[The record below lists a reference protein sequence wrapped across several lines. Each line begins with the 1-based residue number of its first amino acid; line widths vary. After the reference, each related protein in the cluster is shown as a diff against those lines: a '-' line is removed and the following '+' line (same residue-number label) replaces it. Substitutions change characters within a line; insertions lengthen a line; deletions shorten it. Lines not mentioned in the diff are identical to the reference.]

1 MRQYYIVHN
10 GQDVG
15 PYTLEELS
23 SRGVTPQTLIR
34 VEGVVNACP
43 AQALDELRPLFGP
56 QVSGPSPY
64 AGAPS
69 YGPSNG
75 TPYGTPYGPAYG
87 AGAPMGSPMQ
97 PQNRPKMP
105 PDNLVWGVLCAILF
119 FPLGII
125 PLIYSIQVSSLYDR
139 GDYEG
144 SERASRKSLQWA
156 KGLAI
161 AAAVCI
167 GITIA
172 IFIIAAIVA
181 ASAVSAAVSA
191 TV

>member
-10 GQDVG
+10 GQELG

-23 SRGVTPQTLIR
+23 ARGVTPQTMIR
-34 VEGVVNACP
+34 VEGMSDACP
-43 AQALDELRPLFGP
+43 AQALDELRPLFGYQAP
-56 QVSGPSPY
+56 GPNPY
-64 AGAPS
+64 AGAPAYGTS
-69 YGPSNG
+69 YG
-75 TPYGTPYGPAYG
+75 YGSY
-87 AGAPMGSPMQ
+87 MQ

-105 PDNLVWGVLCAILF
+105 PDNLVWSILCVLFF

-125 PLIYSIQVSSLYDR
+125 PLIYSIQVSTLYDR

-144 SERASRKSLQWA
+144 AESASRKSLQWA

-161 AAAVCI
+161 AAAVCV

-172 IFIIAAIVA
+172 ICIIIAVIA
-181 ASAVSAAVSA
+181 ASAVSAAL
-191 TV
+191 

>member
-1 MRQYYIVHN
+1 MRQYYIVRN
-10 GQDVG
+10 GQDIG

-56 QVSGPSPY
+56 QASGPSPY

-69 YGPSNG
+69 YGPS
-75 TPYGTPYGPAYG
+75 YGPAYG

-125 PLIYSIQVSSLYDR
+125 PLVYSIQVSSLYDR

-144 SERASRKSLQWA
+144 AERASRKSLQWA

-172 IFIIAAIVA
+172 IFIIIAIVA
-181 ASAVSAAVSA
+181 ASAVSA
-191 TV
+191 TL